1 MSIPAGLS
9 ANEPLLRSRVRKKKK
24 RSRVRARN
32 ETQLIQCFSGTQ
44 RPRVQSSAP
53 WKPDVVVFAYD
64 PSTKEG
70 EDEKPK
76 DIHSCTASLR
86 LP

>member
-9 ANEPLLRSRVRKKKK
+9 ANEPLLRSRVR
-24 RSRVRARN
+24 ARN
-32 ETQLIQCFSGTQ
+32 ETQLMQSLSGKQ
-44 RPRVQSSAP
+44 RLWVQSPAP
-53 WKPDVVVFAYD
+53 RKPDVVVFAYD

-86 LP
+86 RP